1 MSLCEALHGGGHGR
15 SWTSINGG
23 MGAHRRGKGEGEG
36 EEGQGEARPR
46 GQLGGAWRGG
56 GTAPVRELVVLSVR
70 ESLLCV
76 R

>member
-1 MSLCEALHGGGHGR
+1 
-15 SWTSINGG
+15 

-56 GTAPVRELVVLSVR
+56 GTAPVRELVVLSVH